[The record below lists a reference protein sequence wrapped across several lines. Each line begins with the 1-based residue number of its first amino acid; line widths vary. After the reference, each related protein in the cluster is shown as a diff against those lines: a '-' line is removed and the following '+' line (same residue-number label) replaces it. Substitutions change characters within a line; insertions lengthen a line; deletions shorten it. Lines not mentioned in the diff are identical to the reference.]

1 MTWQFWNEIMLAL
14 LKEKCLTILVLL
26 MLVGCK
32 TIPENVSSELL
43 ADESQNSVPEVQED
57 SANLG
62 SADLSVESAQLKE
75 ALDRMLVGLNIT
87 VSSKKNKY
95 GFDVD
100 DDGTLLVKEGDSLS
114 KIIHSIA
121 GDSQINPDFL
131 QKVFVEA
138 NPRAFKRK
146 NPNWLYSGSR
156 LRIPDIDDFRK
167 VIFKRSSVPEK
178 NSVNPD
184 PTLDWIRYP
193 STAPE

>member
-193 STAPE
+193 STAPK

>member
-167 VIFKRSSVPEK
+167 VIFKQSSVPEK

>member
-43 ADESQNSVPEVQED
+43 ADESQSSVPEVQED

-167 VIFKRSSVPEK
+167 VIFKQSSVAEK

>member
-167 VIFKRSSVPEK
+167 VIFKQSSVAEK

>member
-1 MTWQFWNEIMLAL
+1 MLAL

>member
-167 VIFKRSSVPEK
+167 VIFKQSSVAEK

-193 STAPE
+193 STAPK

>member
-146 NPNWLYSGSR
+146 TRTGFIRGLACAYPILMTLEKLFLSDPLY
-156 LRIPDIDDFRK
+156 L
-167 VIFKRSSVPEK
+167 KRTP
-178 NSVNPD
+178 
-184 PTLDWIRYP
+184 
-193 STAPE
+193 

>member
-57 SANLG
+57 SANQG

>member
-87 VSSKKNKY
+87 VSSKENKY

>member
-57 SANLG
+57 SANHG

-167 VIFKRSSVPEK
+167 VIFKQSSVAEK

-193 STAPE
+193 STAPK